1 MNVIVSS
8 IYGRSGKDGISVHAN
23 FIENELSKGIL
34 FDYHVYLTH
43 ENISS
48 PDKDTLIFVT
58 KGSATVR
65 TLIFAV
71 QTNFGLNAL
80 RNRLCKDGNFFV
92 FMGFHCVF
100 LIPLLPRS
108 SRVIF
113 IPFDCWSARERRLAS
128 QESNLIKRSARL
140 LWYRLIKLAESI
152 AIPRLDLIGLISEE
166 EIDSFKAEHPKFAST
181 NTKFAV
187 IPRWRP
193 DYTPR
198 SSAPCSGSVT
208 AEVSVLIWMDCRTPY
223 GLASVKS
230 LARTLSALEPTTI
243 EFLKIKA
250 LTRIGDHQ
258 FADAMRDIEMEF
270 ENLEFIDDIAAYLA
284 TIDVVILPDLFG
296 SGVKNRTIQ
305 AIMSGN
311 ILFATP
317 HAVEGI
323 RFLHQEDYF
332 PLENPGDLSSALKR
346 VLANPQMAAEMSA
359 RARQALLDAADNGD
373 NFVKAALAAAN
384 G

>member
-23 FIENELSKGIL
+23 FIENELSKYIL

-48 PDKDTLIFVT
+48 PDKDTLIFVN

-65 TLIFAV
+65 TLIFAL

-80 RNRLCKDGNFFV
+80 RNQLRKDGNFFV
-92 FMGFHCVF
+92 FIGFHCVF

-113 IPFDCWSARERRLAS
+113 IPFDCWSARERRIAFR
-128 QESNLIKRSARL
+128 QSNLIKRSARL

-152 AIPRLDLIGLISEE
+152 AIPRLDLVGLISEE
-166 EIDSFKAEHPKFAST
+166 EIDNFKTEHPKIPSIK
-181 NTKFAV
+181 TKFAV
-187 IPRWRP
+187 LPRWRP
-193 DYTPR
+193 DYVPR
-198 SSAPCSGSVT
+198 SAAPCSDPVT

-230 LARTLSALEPTTI
+230 LARTLSALEPTNT
-243 EFLKIKA
+243 EFLKVKA
-250 LTRIGDHQ
+250 LTRIGDRQ
-258 FADAMRDIEMEF
+258 FADAMRDIEIKLENVEF
-270 ENLEFIDDIAAYLA
+270 VDDVAAYLSS
-284 TIDVVILPDLFG
+284 IDIVILPDLFG

-305 AIMSGN
+305 TIMSGN

-323 RFLHQEDYF
+323 KFLHQSDYF
-332 PLENPGDLSSALKR
+332 LLKNSGDLSSALER
-346 VLANPQMAAEMSA
+346 VLANPQMATEMSA
-359 RARQALLDAADNGD
+359 RARRALLDAADNGD

-384 G
+384 